1 MVPVAVA
8 VPKAA
13 PTGALKVAVKVSLPS
28 AILSGV
34 VVTGTMMDK
43 VLAGMV
49 TVVLTLVKSSA
60 PAVPVVV
67 VKVTVVGVALK
78 PDSETVK
85 LTGLPSVALAAAIE
99 MVGTTSSSMIVP
111 VAVAVPKLA
120 PTGAL
125 KLAVK
130 LSLPS

>member
-1 MVPVAVA
+1 MVSAV
-8 VPKAA
+8 V
-13 PTGALKVAVKVSLPS
+13 L
-28 AILSGV
+28 
-34 VVTGTMMDK
+34 TGTTIDK

-67 VKVTVVGVALK
+67 VKVTVIGVALK

-85 LTGLPSVALAAAIE
+85 LTGLPSLALAAAIE

-111 VAVAVPKLA
+111 KAVAVPKLA

-125 KLAVK
+125 KVAVK
-130 LSLPS
+130 FSLPS

>member
-1 MVPVAVA
+1 MLSAV
-8 VPKAA
+8 V
-13 PTGALKVAVKVSLPS
+13 L
-28 AILSGV
+28 
-34 VVTGTMMDK
+34 TGTTMDK

-49 TVVLTLVKSSA
+49 TVVLTLVKSSV

-67 VKVTVVGVALK
+67 VKVTVVAVALR
-78 PDSETVK
+78 PDRLTVK

-99 MVGTTSSSMIVP
+99 MVGTTSSSIIVP
-111 VAVAVPKLA
+111 SAVAMPKLA